1 MTNIKET
8 DITLRKVKTGRMML
22 SPQLMSLS
30 INLNGHI
37 FVVREV
43 NGQFPKRSRRLSIIK
58 KLHKKYPIGTKIKDK
73 TISI

>member
-30 INLNGHI
+30 INLNGHV
-37 FVVREV
+37 FVVREAH
-43 NGQFPKRSRRLSIIK
+43 GQFPKQFAQK
-58 KLHKKYPIGTKIKDK
+58 E
-73 TISI
+73 

>member
-8 DITLRKVKTGRMML
+8 DITLRQVKTGRMML

-43 NGQFPKRSRRLSIIK
+43 NGQFPKRSRRLSMIK
-58 KLHKKYPIGTKIKDK
+58 KLHKKYPIGTKITDK